1 MSGMMIFK
9 YLLFL
14 GIKCRE
20 PVQVAQIGAVLLPVL
35 NRMEHGVKLW
45 RSSAFDQMCHK
56 APESR
61 IGLFLSSSMAS
72 PTCRMRSPMA
82 GSVISSRVSLLQ
94 CVKAQKT
101 KLSSY
106 VDADVGSSKSWMSF
120 SMTMLADC
128 LG

>member
-9 YLLFL
+9 YLSFL

-45 RSSAFDQMCHK
+45 RLSAFDQMCHE

-61 IGLFLSSSMAS
+61 IGSSLSSSVAS

-82 GSVISSRVSLLQ
+82 GSVISSRVLLLQ
-94 CVKAQKT
+94 CVKVQKT
-101 KLSSY
+101 KLLSY
-106 VDADVGSSKSWMSF
+106 VDANVGSSKSWMLF

>member
-35 NRMEHGVKLW
+35 NQMEQGVELW
-45 RSSAFDQMCHK
+45 RSSAFDQMCREV
-56 APESR
+56 PELR
-61 IGLFLSSSMAS
+61 IGSSLSFSVAS

-82 GSVISSRVSLLQ
+82 GLVISSRVSLFQ

-106 VDADVGSSKSWMSF
+106 VNADVGSLKSWTSF

>member
-9 YLLFL
+9 YLSFL

-35 NRMEHGVKLW
+35 NQMEHGVKLW
-45 RSSAFDQMCHK
+45 RSSAFDQMCHEV
-56 APESR
+56 PESR
-61 IGLFLSSSMAS
+61 IGSSLSSSVAS
-72 PTCRMRSPMA
+72 PTRRMRSPMA

-94 CVKAQKT
+94 CVKVQKT

-106 VDADVGSSKSWMSF
+106 VDANVGSSKSWMSF

>member
-1 MSGMMIFK
+1 
-9 YLLFL
+9 
-14 GIKCRE
+14 
-20 PVQVAQIGAVLLPVL
+20 
-35 NRMEHGVKLW
+35 MEQGVKLW
-45 RSSAFDQMCHK
+45 RSSAFDQMCCK

-61 IGLFLSSSMAS
+61 IGLSLSFSVAS

-82 GSVISSRVSLLQ
+82 GSVISSRVSLLW

-106 VDADVGSSKSWMSF
+106 VDVGSSKSWTSF
-120 SMTMLADC
+120 LMTMLADC